1 MDAALTTNAQF
12 GKFYSAEKFINQL
25 GKKPQL
31 RKFLF
36 QGDDAKKLKDL
47 QNTLAFAQGDL
58 SRLPG
63 LPGGIFI
70 QLKQAGA
77 NGQILQLG
85 QAGTIGV
92 AGVLGGL
99 VPGYA
104 GILFAPAVASK
115 IMLNPKFSNLIF
127 KEQAKLIAKG
137 ENTPSKMGVLY
148 RQIVGRM
155 FTDGLIT
162 KEERDDAF
170 SQVDSMQ
177 QKLNQE
183 QNAKAQVPL
192 PEVKASNFPVIE
204 SAPSNTTASSPQLA
218 QALNLFNKGGIASV
232 RGK

>member
-36 QGDDAKKLKDL
+36 QGDDATKLKNL

-77 NGQILQLG
+77 AGQILQLG

-99 VPGYA
+99 VPAA

-162 KEERDDAF
+162 KDERDDAF
-170 SQVDSMQ
+170 AQVDQMQ
-177 QKLNQE
+177 KD
-183 QNAKAQVPL
+183 
-192 PEVKASNFPVIE
+192 
-204 SAPSNTTASSPQLA
+204 
-218 QALNLFNKGGIASV
+218 IAAFV
-232 RGK
+232 